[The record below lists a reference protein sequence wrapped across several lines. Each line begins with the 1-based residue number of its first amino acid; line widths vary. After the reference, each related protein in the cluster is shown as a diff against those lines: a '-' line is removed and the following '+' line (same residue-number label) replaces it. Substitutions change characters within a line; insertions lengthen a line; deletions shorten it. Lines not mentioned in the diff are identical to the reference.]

1 MWLFDELFLA
11 IKVILRWIIKILNNS
26 VSVAWD
32 NQRQN
37 NHQLLQLSRRNPL
50 SLSLTLTLSMF
61 QFLSISNHV
70 NHKIQQVLQSN
81 LDLQRFNEGQTFH
94 WHIGVKDFLSSY
106 LHHGGVPAG
115 RETKTE
121 MILRTCVLGTRGWIW
136 EQFCAVRGG
145 ENVNSSLQATLAQ
158 CLQRYNWFLNFAG
171 RHKLVSGEDD
181 NAKPV
186 AGPLVHPLQWSYI
199 FKFY

>member
-81 LDLQRFNEGQTFH
+81 LELQRFNEELILWNPGADISLTYWRWRLLELLPAPWRSVRRKRNQNRDDITFKRMDL
-94 WHIGVKDFLSSY
+94 GAVLCSVRRQKCQLQS
-106 LHHGGVPAG
+106 AG
-115 RETKTE
+115 
-121 MILRTCVLGTRGWIW
+121 LLGWMFTAI
-136 EQFCAVRGG
+136 
-145 ENVNSSLQATLAQ
+145 
-158 CLQRYNWFLNFAG
+158 
-171 RHKLVSGEDD
+171 
-181 NAKPV
+181 
-186 AGPLVHPLQWSYI
+186 
-199 FKFY
+199 

>member
-81 LDLQRFNEGQTFH
+81 LDLQRFNEELILWNPGADISLTYWRWRAVTCTMAECAQEEKPKQR
-94 WHIGVKDFLSSY
+94 WYYVQEDGS
-106 LHHGGVPAG
+106 GGSVVQCEAAKMSAPVC
-115 RETKTE
+115 RPPR
-121 MILRTCVLGTRGWIW
+121 L
-136 EQFCAVRGG
+136 
-145 ENVNSSLQATLAQ
+145 NVYSDIIDS
-158 CLQRYNWFLNFAG
+158 
-171 RHKLVSGEDD
+171 
-181 NAKPV
+181 
-186 AGPLVHPLQWSYI
+186 
-199 FKFY
+199 

>member
-50 SLSLTLTLSMF
+50 SLLLTLTLSMF

-94 WHIGVKDFLSSY
+94 WHIGVKDFLSCY
-106 LHHGGVPAG
+106 LHAPWRSASRKRNQNRDDITYMCPRNKRMDLGAVLCSVRRRKCQLQSAG
-115 RETKTE
+115 
-121 MILRTCVLGTRGWIW
+121 LLGSMFTAI
-136 EQFCAVRGG
+136 
-145 ENVNSSLQATLAQ
+145 
-158 CLQRYNWFLNFAG
+158 
-171 RHKLVSGEDD
+171 
-181 NAKPV
+181 
-186 AGPLVHPLQWSYI
+186 
-199 FKFY
+199 

>member
-81 LDLQRFNEGQTFH
+81 LDLQRF
-94 WHIGVKDFLSSY
+94 K
-106 LHHGGVPAG
+106 
-115 RETKTE
+115 R
-121 MILRTCVLGTRGWIW
+121 
-136 EQFCAVRGG
+136 
-145 ENVNSSLQATLAQ
+145 
-158 CLQRYNWFLNFAG
+158 G
-171 RHKLVSGEDD
+171 RHFIDILALKISWAVTCTMAECPQEEKPKQRWYYVHVSSEQEDGSGSSFVQWEA
-181 NAKPV
+181 AKMSTPV
-186 AGPLVHPLQWSYI
+186 CKPPRLNVYSDI
-199 FKFY
+199 IDS

>member
-94 WHIGVKDFLSSY
+94 WHIGVKDFLSCY
-106 LHHGGVPAG
+106 LHHG
-115 RETKTE
+115 R
-121 MILRTCVLGTRGWIW
+121 VLAECPPEEKPKQRWYYVHVSS
-136 EQFCAVRGG
+136 EQEDGSG
-145 ENVNSSLQATLAQ
+145 SSFVQ
-158 CLQRYNWFLNFAG
+158 CEAAKMSTQVCRLPWLNWFTA
-171 RHKLVSGEDD
+171 
-181 NAKPV
+181 
-186 AGPLVHPLQWSYI
+186 I
-199 FKFY
+199 